1 MRTRRHSRRR
11 RSRRTRV
18 RSRSRRRRRSRS
30 RSRRMKRARRRRK
43 KRGGKIIDEDAIL
56 LANEAIMNPYIG
68 SALDDVGPIIM
79 AEPGNDLLFALP
91 MPLTRQQRLF
101 GPSVER
107 RVLLKLPG
115 TPVLPS
121 AGVDVARSLRTR
133 TRSKKKR
140 GGGGTRKKLEFSRPS
155 LAPRAFRETDQALFM
170 RVRPAL

>member
-79 AEPGNDLLFALP
+79 AEPGNDLFALP

-115 TPVLPS
+115 TPVLP
-121 AGVDVARSLRTR
+121 DVARSLRTR

-170 RVRPAL
+170 PMRPAL